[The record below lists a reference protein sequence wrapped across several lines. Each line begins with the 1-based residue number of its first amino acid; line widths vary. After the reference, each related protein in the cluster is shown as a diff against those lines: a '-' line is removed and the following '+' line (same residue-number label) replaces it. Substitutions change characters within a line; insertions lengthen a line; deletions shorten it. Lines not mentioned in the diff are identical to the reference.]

1 MRDLEPGGQIAHG
14 ESALKAGGFE
24 PLDQQAIGLR
34 LNRFLHFGK
43 VYEEAIAVPKSGT
56 GGRAGQ
62 NAHPPKVGQGG
73 EGG

>member
-1 MRDLEPGGQIAHG
+1 
-14 ESALKAGGFE
+14 
-24 PLDQQAIGLR
+24 LDQQAIGLR